1 MSKATLSKELAQ
13 MDAPQLRELIL
24 TAYSKRKDFKE
35 YLEYFLNPDPAL
47 KFEKSLTAAEKE
59 INRFRQG
66 HLSKARVSVL
76 NKIVKDFE
84 SYEPGED
91 MVMQLRWGII
101 LLMMSVSF
109 KCYMSATQARGTAK
123 MIRSLLEMADK
134 ENVYSEWAGKVDK
147 LLSPENRLASIRFR
161 QEVQAALI
169 EN

>member
-59 INRFRQG
+59 INRFRRG